1 MAGGSLSPRQKMINL
16 MYLVFIAML
25 ALNMSKEVLSAFGL
39 LNEKLTNFN
48 EKATERNLAAFN
60 DLKLKSTEQPDKYAE
75 LFEDTEEIKE
85 TSVRF
90 NSYLDSLKAEMVAN
104 IPPEDRNDYEVM
116 DKSDFLDQAFFQGD
130 RYSAEGQKFVDHI
143 NNFRETTLA
152 TITNIPDSLMKPAQK
167 ASLKSSIEQ
176 RFHTG
181 DDKGKVEN
189 RDGRPVDWL
198 NYHYEGFPLVAS
210 LTKVTLLQSDLKTTQ
225 DEILKAMLQGQM
237 ASDLSM
243 TNYTTLL
250 EQPKSAY
257 YQGETFDGAIV
268 LGRKDGTTKP
278 NEVNLKLDGR
288 DLKEG
293 DDFVIEDGRVKL
305 KVSAGS
311 AGDHQL
317 KGNLIFKQDGEP
329 IEVLVDQK
337 FATITKPNAA
347 VISADKMNV
356 VYRGVSNPI
365 TISIP
370 GIPDN
375 KVNASAPGLQ
385 KVSGSKYAMNPG
397 TGRTVTIKASGTLP
411 DGQGVSSSS
420 EFRIKDIP
428 RPSGTVR
435 GEYGEI
441 KMPRNNLEIS
451 TVGAMLEDF
460 DFDLNLAISGFK
472 FKVPGQPTVEVNGN
486 KLDGRAK
493 SALQRAGRGEA
504 VQIFDIEAYIT
515 NNRSYKLKK
524 VSPVVVELTN

>member
-1 MAGGSLSPRQKMINL
+1 MAAGNLSPRQKMINL

-48 EKATERNLAAFN
+48 NKATERNAAAFA
-60 DLKLKSTEQPDKYAE
+60 DLKLKSTEQPEKYEA
-75 LFEDTEEIKE
+75 LFGEVEKIKQ
-85 TSVRF
+85 TSGSF
-90 NSYLDSLKAEMVAN
+90 NSYLDSLKSQMVAN
-104 IPPEDRNDYEVM
+104 IAPEDRSDYEVM

-130 RYSAEGQKFVDHI
+130 RYSAEGQKFVNYID
-143 NNFRETTLA
+143 NFRTSTIET
-152 TITNIPDSLMKPAQK
+152 INKIPDSLMKPSQK
-167 ASLKSSIEQ
+167 ASLVGSIET
-176 RFHTG
+176 RFFTG
-181 DDKGKVEN
+181 DENGKVEN
-189 RDGRPVDWL
+189 RDGRPVEWL

-210 LTKVTLLQSDLKTTQ
+210 LTKVTLLQSDIKTTQ

-237 ASDLSM
+237 TSDLSM

-257 YQGETFDGAIV
+257 YQGEKFDGSIV
-268 LGRKDGTTKP
+268 LGRKDATTRP
-278 NEVNLKLDGR
+278 NEVKLKLDGR
-288 DLKEG
+288 DLKENE
-293 DDFVIEDGRVKL
+293 DYVIEDGRVKL
-305 KVSAGS
+305 TVNAGS
-311 AGDHQL
+311 AGDHTIE
-317 KGNLIFKQDGEP
+317 GNLIFKQEGEE
-329 IEVLVDQK
+329 IEVPVSQK

-375 KVNASAPGLQ
+375 KVSASASGLK

-397 TGRTVTIKASGTLP
+397 TGRTVTISASGTLP
-411 DGQGVSSSS
+411 DGQRVSSSS

-472 FKVPGQPTVEVNGN
+472 FKVPGQPTVQVRGN

-493 SALQRAGRGEA
+493 SALKRAGRGEA